1 MTQKNKEYN
10 KNKTKVEISP
20 GFTMI
25 LKDMESR
32 IASEERDKVIQAQIY
47 RLNTR
52 IDQLDQKKAD
62 RRGRKKKK
70 VKS

>member
-1 MTQKNKEYN
+1 MTQKNQKYN
-10 KNKTKVEISP
+10 KNKQKVEITP

-25 LKDMESR
+25 LKDMESKMN
-32 IASEERDKVIQAQIY
+32 SEHRDKVLQAQIH
-47 RLNTR
+47 RLSSR
-52 IDQLDQKKAD
+52 MDQLDQNKAD